1 MSQARLKLLISALA
15 VLLLAGIGYY
25 KPTTTDCYNVI
36 YYYDGDTIQ
45 IDLNGKKEKVR
56 LLGIDTPEMNYDS
69 DKKPDCYAKEASEQL
84 KKIIGNSCVQIKA
97 DQLAGE
103 KDKYGRLLLY
113 LYLPDNTF
121 VNMQMVKQGHA
132 FSYIYSD
139 NQYKQEFEQA
149 QQEAKSKQLGLWG
162 KNCNYLK

>member
-1 MSQARLKLLISALA
+1 MSQIRLKLLISAIA

-25 KPTTTDCYNVI
+25 KPKTADCYNVV
-36 YYYDGDTIQ
+36 YYYDGDTVKLDI
-45 IDLNGKKEKVR
+45 NGKQEKVR

-69 DKKPDCYAKEASEQL
+69 DKKPDCYAKQASEQL
-84 KKIIGNSCVQIKA
+84 KKIIGNSCVQIKT
-97 DQLAGE
+97 DQLAGQ

-121 VNMQMVKQGHA
+121 VNMQMVSQGHA